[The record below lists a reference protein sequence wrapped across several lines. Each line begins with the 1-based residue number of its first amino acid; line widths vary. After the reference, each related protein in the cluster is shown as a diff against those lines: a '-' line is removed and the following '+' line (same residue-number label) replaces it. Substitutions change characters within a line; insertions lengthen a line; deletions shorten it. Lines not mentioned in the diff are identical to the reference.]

1 MTVIGRTVTDFHRP
15 GLQLCSLLR
24 RRSNTAIDMDEP
36 NDPAAP
42 SPQADPDEPP
52 FMVRFRRRLEQAGV
66 LRRADPPPVK
76 SPVEPELFALNVE
89 QLELPLSEEPE
100 R

>member
-1 MTVIGRTVTDFHRP
+1 V
-15 GLQLCSLLR
+15 R
-24 RRSNTAIDMDEP
+24 RRSNPAVEMDEP

-42 SPQADPDEPP
+42 SLQADPDEPP

-66 LRRADPPPVK
+66 LRRADPAPAK
-76 SPVEPELFALNVE
+76 SPVQPELFALNVE
-89 QLELPLSEEPE
+89 QLELPLSEDPE